1 MGSRGMTD
9 DAIVGTEIQ
18 SESESSRASSVLGVV
33 LLLAILGAL
42 VLLLKGLFPTDLP
55 HVEDPNFI
63 DAIFNNKA
71 VIWAARILLVSAAVV
86 LAVGGVFIIAS
97 TVVRMQKGDWLKRA
111 GPFEVSEMAVT
122 ELEDQIEFW
131 RSTALD
137 GQDEIAELRERLGA
151 SDDLIEQLHLALDD
165 G

>member
-1 MGSRGMTD
+1 MASEGRNEAVAPD
-9 DAIVGTEIQ
+9 TEAGPGN
-18 SESESSRASSVLGVV
+18 ETASSILGVV
-33 LLLAILGAL
+33 VFILLLAAL
-42 VLLLKGLFPTDLP
+42 VLLLKGLFPSDLP
-55 HVEDPNFI
+55 HAADPNFI

-97 TVVRMQKGDWLKRA
+97 TVVRMRKGDWLKRA
-111 GPFEVSEMAVT
+111 GP
-122 ELEDQIEFW
+122 
-131 RSTALD
+131 ALT
-137 GQDEIAELRERLGA
+137 GQDEIDELRERLEA